1 MKKEREITQ
10 ESATAWQ
17 KVSRVIDEI
26 CKWVYRLR
34 KVIMAA
40 PVVYYALKLAGENT
54 KRLPKIVGLNLQSTG
69 EFALTVPRA
78 VAVQG
83 PLWVTAAALVLMF
96 ISRKAA
102 FPWIVSV
109 ITLLLPY
116 LIYFTNMYVM

>member
-1 MKKEREITQ
+1 MKKEKEITQ
-10 ESATAWQ
+10 KTGTVYQ

-40 PVVYYALKLAGENT
+40 PVVIYALKLAGQNA
-54 KRLPKIVGLNLQSTG
+54 KRLPDIVGLNLQSTG
-69 EFALTVPRA
+69 EFALTVPRV

-83 PLWVTAAALVLMF
+83 PLLVTAGALVLMF
-96 ISRKAA
+96 ISKKAA

-116 LIYFTNMYVM
+116 LIYFTNMYVL

>member
-1 MKKEREITQ
+1 MKKDKEMNQ
-10 ESATAWQ
+10 ESVTVWQ

-26 CKWVYRLR
+26 CKWTYRLR

-40 PVVYYALKLAGENT
+40 PVVYYAVKLAIDNS
-54 KRLPKIVGLNLQSTG
+54 KRLPEIVGLDLQSTG

-83 PLWVTAAALVLMF
+83 PLWVTAAALLLMF
-96 ISRKAA
+96 ISKKAA
-102 FPWIVSV
+102 FPWIVSAL
-109 ITLLLPY
+109 TLLLPY

>member
-1 MKKEREITQ
+1 MNKEKEMNQ
-10 ESATAWQ
+10 KAETAYQ

-40 PVVYYALKLAGENT
+40 PVVYYALKLAGENA

>member
-1 MKKEREITQ
+1 MKKENEFTQ

-17 KVSRVIDEI
+17 KVNRVIDEI
-26 CKWVYRLR
+26 CKWAYRLR

-40 PVVYYALKLAGENT
+40 PVVYYALKLAIDNS
-54 KRLPKIVGLNLQSTG
+54 KRLPEIVGLDLQSTG

-109 ITLLLPY
+109 LTLLLPY

>member
-1 MKKEREITQ
+1 MKKEHEITQ

-40 PVVYYALKLAGENT
+40 PVVYYALKLAGDNA
-54 KRLPKIVGLNLQSTG
+54 KRLPDIVGLDLQSTG
-69 EFALTVPRA
+69 EFALTVPRS
-78 VAVQG
+78 VAIQG
-83 PLWVTAAALVLMF
+83 PLMVTAVALVLMF

-109 ITLLLPY
+109 LTLLLPY
-116 LIYFTNMYVM
+116 LIYFTNLYVM

>member
-1 MKKEREITQ
+1 MKKEHEITQ

-40 PVVYYALKLAGENT
+40 PVVYYALKLAGDNA
-54 KRLPKIVGLNLQSTG
+54 KRLPDIVGLDLQSTG

-96 ISRKAA
+96 SSRKAA
-102 FPWIVSV
+102 CPWIVSV

>member
-1 MKKEREITQ
+1 MNKENEMTQ
-10 ESATAWQ
+10 KNETAYQ

-40 PVVYYALKLAGENT
+40 PVVVYALKLAGQNS
-54 KRLPKIVGLNLQSTG
+54 KRLPEIVGLNLQSTG

-83 PLWVTAAALVLMF
+83 PLLVTAGALVLMF
-96 ISRKAA
+96 ISKKAA

>member
-1 MKKEREITQ
+1 MNKEKEMTQ
-10 ESATAWQ
+10 KAETAYQ

-40 PVVYYALKLAGENT
+40 PVVYYALKLAGENA

-83 PLWVTAAALVLMF
+83 PLMVTAAALVLMF
-96 ISRKAA
+96 LSKKAA

>member
-1 MKKEREITQ
+1 MKKENEMTQ
-10 ESATAWQ
+10 KTETAYQ

-40 PVVYYALKLAGENT
+40 PVVYYALKLAGENA

>member
-1 MKKEREITQ
+1 MKKDKEMNQ
-10 ESATAWQ
+10 ESVTVWQ

-26 CKWVYRLR
+26 CKWTYRLR

-40 PVVYYALKLAGENT
+40 PVVYYAVKLAIDNS
-54 KRLPKIVGLNLQSTG
+54 KRLPEIVGLDLQSTG

-83 PLWVTAAALVLMF
+83 PLWVTAAALVMMF
-96 ISRKAA
+96 ISKKAA

-109 ITLLLPY
+109 LTLMLPY
-116 LIYFTNMYVM
+116 LIYFTNMYVI

>member
-1 MKKEREITQ
+1 MNKEKEMNQ
-10 ESATAWQ
+10 KAETAYQ

-34 KVIMAA
+34 KVIRAA
-40 PVVYYALKLAGENT
+40 PVVYYALKLAGENA

>member
-1 MKKEREITQ
+1 MNHENTKKIGTVY
-10 ESATAWQ
+10 Q

-40 PVVYYALKLAGENT
+40 PVVYYALKLAGENA

-83 PLWVTAAALVLMF
+83 PLMVTAAALVLMF
-96 ISRKAA
+96 LSKKAA

>member
-1 MKKEREITQ
+1 MNKEKEMTQ
-10 ESATAWQ
+10 KAETAYQ

-40 PVVYYALKLAGENT
+40 PVVYYALKLAGENA

-83 PLWVTAAALVLMF
+83 PLLVTAAALVLMF
-96 ISRKAA
+96 LSKKAA

-116 LIYFTNMYVM
+116 LIYFTNMYVL